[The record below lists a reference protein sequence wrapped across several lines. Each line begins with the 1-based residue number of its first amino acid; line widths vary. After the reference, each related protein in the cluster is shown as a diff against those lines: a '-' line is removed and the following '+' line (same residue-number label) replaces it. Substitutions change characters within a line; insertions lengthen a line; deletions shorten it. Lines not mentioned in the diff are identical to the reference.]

1 VRRALA
7 LVLLVLT
14 AAAPAATLAAE
25 PRADFND
32 VEKALMCDTCNVPLS
47 IAESPRADQ
56 ERAQIRRLIAQGKTR
71 QQILDAFVA
80 EYGPNVL
87 AEPEGGGGAVA
98 VWLVPAIVLA
108 LAAVGIALL
117 LPRWKRRRRT
127 TPVAAEAKPLS
138 SDDAERLER
147 DLALYDL

>member
-1 VRRALA
+1 
-7 LVLLVLT
+7 
-14 AAAPAATLAAE
+14 
-25 PRADFND
+25 
-32 VEKALMCDTCNVPLS
+32 MCDTCNVPLS